1 MKSKARILNYDL
13 LRIVAMIGVVLIHV
27 NGFYLYS
34 VDVNSKR
41 FIILNA
47 FTSLVRFSAPAFIM
61 ISGAFFLNPK
71 KELTTKRIY
80 HKYISRVLIALLAT
94 NLIYIL
100 YFYFIVNGYR
110 GFEWIKLFLVRT
122 INGDPSAEQLWYLY
136 AAIWLYMLTP
146 ILRKITANSSKKEIE
161 YFLLIGFIFTVFF
174 PTLTT
179 FSSFQN
185 LKFVNF
191 VHSMGVDLK
200 INYILYF
207 FAGYYIDT
215 YWNEKMKKYNK
226 YAYVLYVLS
235 ILYTIVG
242 GTYISINNR
251 TATLSNVYYYF
262 SVNVFMSTIAIF
274 IIFKSLKI
282 NEDNHKLVSVIN
294 YLSSRSFGVYLIHV
308 LLISIF
314 YKYVPNI
321 NEVVLVPLFTLFV
334 VFLSLILTEILGLI
348 PFIRKKIFMYQRS
361 RYEKNNHL
369 SFTFKFWRSRKVYIF
384 IM

>member
-1 MKSKARILNYDL
+1 MKSKSRILNYDL

-71 KELTTKRIY
+71 KELTTKKIY
-80 HKYISRVLIALLAT
+80 HKYISRALIALLAT

-110 GFEWIKLFLVRT
+110 GFGWIKLFLVRT

-215 YWNEKMKKYNK
+215 YWKKKMKKYNK

-235 ILYTIVG
+235 ILYTIVV

-348 PFIRKKIFMYQRS
+348 PFIRKKIFMY
-361 RYEKNNHL
+361 
-369 SFTFKFWRSRKVYIF
+369 
-384 IM
+384 